1 MTATTRRGTHPCGV
15 RRSGVA
21 GVVLTVLAL
30 LVAGCSSGRDASA
43 PQGGTFE
50 LVTPGGL
57 VEFDY
62 PVADR
67 KPLGEIAGPRVDRN
81 GRVSIDDYPN
91 QVIVLNFW
99 GSWCA
104 PCRAEADDLAV
115 ASELLKDKGV
125 QFVGIDVKEK
135 NPTDGADFEAAR
147 ATPYPS
153 IADQQARTLLSIRGF
168 PVNAVPATIILDR
181 QHRVAHLWLVDFNSP
196 QSLVAEASRI
206 AAEPQNSAAPAP
218 GAPASGTP
226 ADGTAAPAGA
236 GASASAG

>member
-1 MTATTRRGTHPCGV
+1 MTTTARRTRRRTG
-15 RRSGVA
+15 RRSGA
-21 GVVLTVLAL
+21 IGAVLVVLAL
-30 LVAGCSSGRDASA
+30 LVAGCSSGGDASA

-57 VEFDY
+57 FEFDY

-67 KPLGEIAGPRVDRN
+67 RPLGEIAGPRVDGN
-81 GRVSIDDYPN
+81 GRVSIDDFPD

-115 ASELLKDKGV
+115 AAELLQDKGV
-125 QFVGIDVKEK
+125 QFIGINVKEK
-135 NPTDGADFEAAR
+135 NPTDGADFESAR

-168 PVNAVPATIILDR
+168 PVNAVPATIILDG
-181 QHRVAHLWLVDFNSP
+181 QHRVAHLWLVDFDSP
-196 QSLVAEASRI
+196 QSLVAEATRI
-206 AAEPQNSAAPAP
+206 AAEAPAAGP
-218 GAPASGTP
+218 
-226 ADGTAAPAGA
+226 PAGGSTFGA
-236 GASASAG
+236 EPTAPASASAG